1 MLERANLLRLDL
13 KDLHQH
19 GAEAALHRRA
29 DLAFPEGEGGIG
41 RCPVDHRGLGHRAE
55 VDVLFALAEFLGDLS
70 EGRAFRNALGRRA
83 CGLGIGKIDLQDVA
97 PLGRDIARAPLLIGA
112 LEIRIGDFDPTGL
125 LARDQRNDH
134 ELAVFGRAKEAL
146 ALLEI
151 LREHLRGR
159 RRNLAR
165 ERAVEQHVFDR
176 TLLVLIAVGGLD
188 QRPRHAQ
195 SGGDRACEL
204 PAQQLTALF
213 GDKAGLGVT
222 GITYDLLEPG
232 TVKLAV
238 QSLKRRILGNLLG
251 DLGIGEREAERVCA
265 FIEQDLGEYLPDRR
279 PVQSRH
285 PRLLGGDRS
294 AELA

>member
-1 MLERANLLRLDL
+1 M
-13 KDLHQH
+13 
-19 GAEAALHRRA
+19 
-29 DLAFPEGEGGIG
+29 
-41 RCPVDHRGLGHRAE
+41 
-55 VDVLFALAEFLGDLS
+55 
-70 EGRAFRNALGRRA
+70 
-83 CGLGIGKIDLQDVA
+83 
-97 PLGRDIARAPLLIGA
+97 GA

-134 ELAVFGRAKEAL
+134 ELAVFGRAKEVL

-151 LREHLRGR
+151 LRERLRRR
-159 RRNLAR
+159 RRNLAG

-195 SGGDRACEL
+195 SGSDRACEL

-238 QSLKRRILGNLLG
+238 
-251 DLGIGEREAERVCA
+251 
-265 FIEQDLGEYLPDRR
+265 
-279 PVQSRH
+279 
-285 PRLLGGDRS
+285 
-294 AELA
+294 